1 MEWVEV
7 LAGSRMIVELPV
19 GDSDDLVAAGEVL
32 VQEGLA
38 AWTVPFERRAELVG
52 LREVFG
58 RRVRLGVSNLRTA
71 DQVRVAAGRG
81 TADLL
86 LSPFAS
92 AGLLA
97 AAEGT
102 PVVLGGLTP
111 AEVAAALELEP
122 AAVQVIPCDALGSLY
137 AQTLT
142 AMFPGEPLIATGKL
156 ERFQCEMWLEAGAL
170 AVCPVGAFGA
180 DDITEP
186 DLSGLRHRCQG
197 YRLD

>member
-1 MEWVEV
+1 MEWLEV
-7 LAGSRMIVELPV
+7 LAGSRTIVELPT

-58 RRVRLGVSNLRTA
+58 RRARLGVSNLRTA
-71 DQVRVAAGRG
+71 DQVRLVVARG

-92 AGLLA
+92 AELVA
-97 AAEGT
+97 AASDT
-102 PVVLGGLTP
+102 PLVLGGLTP
-111 AEVAAALELEP
+111 SEVATALDLGP
-122 AAVQVIPCDALGSLY
+122 AAVQVIPCDAFGSLY

-156 ERFQCEMWLEAGAL
+156 ERFQCEMWLDAGAL

-180 DDITEP
+180 DDIAEP

>member
-7 LAGSRMIVELPV
+7 LAGSRTIVELPQ

-38 AWTVPFERRAELVG
+38 AWTVPFQRRAELIG

-58 RRVRLGVSNLRTA
+58 RRVRLGVSDVRTA
-71 DQVRVAAGRG
+71 DQAAAVARG
-81 TADLL
+81 PADLL
-86 LSPFAS
+86 LSPFA
-92 AGLLA
+92 AGDLLDA
-97 AAEGT
+97 AGGI

-111 AEVAAALELEP
+111 AEVAAALELGP

-137 AQTLT
+137 ARTLT

-156 ERFQCEMWLEAGAL
+156 ERFQCEMWLDAGVL
-170 AVCPVGAFGA
+170 AVCPVGAFGGE
-180 DDITEP
+180 DIAEP
-186 DLSGLRHRCQG
+186 DLAGLRNRCQG
-197 YRLD
+197 YRYD